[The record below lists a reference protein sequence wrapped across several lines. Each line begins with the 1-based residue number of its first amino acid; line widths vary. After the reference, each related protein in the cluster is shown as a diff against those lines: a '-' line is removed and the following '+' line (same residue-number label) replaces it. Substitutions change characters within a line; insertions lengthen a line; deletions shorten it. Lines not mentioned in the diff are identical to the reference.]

1 MAKFDSGR
9 EGYLIW
15 QIRQP
20 VSRVTPHLSCKSDQI
35 KGPLLTLMHCA
46 PRTQIPRIS
55 CYKKLLIVVKGF
67 SKDVIS
73 VQTAQAIRSRKITIR
88 SNGSGYPFEKEMS
101 SLRTARAARW
111 KKNDIRWN
119 SSGYPFEKIVS
130 RATIPN
136 HFHPSRRRRTC
147 KKM

>member
-1 MAKFDSGR
+1 M
-9 EGYLIW
+9 IW

-55 CYKKLLIVVKGF
+55 CYTKLLIVVKGF
-67 SKDVIS
+67 SKHVIS
-73 VQTAQAIRSRKITIR
+73 VQTAQATRSRKIAIR

-101 SLRTARAARW
+101 SLRTTQAIRSNGSGCPLE
-111 KKNDIRWN
+111 KNDIRWN